1 VDRERR
7 DRIDPWELRAIRE
20 KKLARE
26 QWDLY
31 WEVQQME
38 HVDMIN
44 HPPDEQRDVRYV
56 AKLCAL
62 SLLPCFQWQVCPKL
76 RVLSAHVNDSCT

>member
-1 VDRERR
+1 MGNCNRAVRHCKLQIVDRERR

-20 KKLARE
+20 KQLARE

-38 HVDMIN
+38 RVNMIN
-44 HPPDEQRDVRYV
+44 HPPDEQRDVRYL
-56 AKLCAL
+56 AKLYAAT
-62 SLLPCFQWQVCPKL
+62 LP
-76 RVLSAHVNDSCT
+76 SSC